1 MFGLGLTWK
10 YWIFYAD
17 VADNFVVSCCWLRL
31 KFDIKV
37 NVEVSV
43 GVIVDVDVGLCH
55 RVGVDWATKVKA
67 CNISTTK
74 EYTWISCVGK
84 LKRSR

>member
-1 MFGLGLTWK
+1 MFWLGLTWK

-17 VADNFVVSCCWLRL
+17 VADKIVVSCCWLRL

-37 NVEVSV
+37 NVEV
-43 GVIVDVDVGLCH
+43 GVGLCH
-55 RVGVDWATKVKA
+55 SVGVDWETKVKT